1 MVPIQADCDLN
12 KIGCASTSMRSVK
25 NSVNTDFT
33 GMTAEY
39 VNNVNAEQY
48 SLLLPAVE
56 ALCLNQGCLFQVH
69 LLVLIEIITS

>member
-1 MVPIQADCDLN
+1 M
-12 KIGCASTSMRSVK
+12 
-25 NSVNTDFT
+25 NTDFT

-39 VNNVNAEQY
+39 VNKVNAEQY

>member
-1 MVPIQADCDLN
+1 
-12 KIGCASTSMRSVK
+12 MRSVN

-33 GMTAEY
+33 GMTAEH
-39 VNNVNAEQY
+39 VNTVSAEQY

-56 ALCLNQGCLFQVH
+56 ALCLKQGCLFQVH